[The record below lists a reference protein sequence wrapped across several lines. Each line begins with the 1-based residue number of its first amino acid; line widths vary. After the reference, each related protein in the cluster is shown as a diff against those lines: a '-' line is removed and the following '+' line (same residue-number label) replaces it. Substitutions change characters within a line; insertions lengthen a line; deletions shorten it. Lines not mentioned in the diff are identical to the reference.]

1 MPRQEQS
8 NSYTARDKAKSSNR
22 ERERLAKLA
31 YWLDERFRIPGTH
44 WRIGVD
50 GLVGLIPG
58 VGDGIT
64 TALAG
69 YIVLEANR
77 LGVSKMILMRMIYN
91 VIIDGLVGTIPLAGD
106 LFDIRWKANRKNIHL
121 LTEHLEKHP
130 ELNPINPKKA

>member
-69 YIVLEANR
+69 YIVLEAHR
-77 LGVSKMILMRMIYN
+77 LGVSKMMLMRMIYN

-106 LFDIRWKANRKNIHL
+106 LFDIRWKANRKNINL